1 MNTQIPA
8 NPSQTSSRTPAR
20 IPWLDNLRTFLIFL
34 VVLVHASGV
43 YEASGGWGSFWI
55 VDDAAT
61 NNASGLIFLVLDIF
75 VMPMMFLISGY
86 LTPSSVDR
94 KSPMKFISWKLKRL
108 MLPWFVAVLTLIPLY
123 KVIFLAS
130 RGLPQQEWTSY
141 FHWTNGIWG
150 MNWLWFLPA
159 LFLFNLLY
167 LGITKLPVKFPN
179 WKLHTVLPIA
189 FVTAFAT
196 SLGIDLMGLRGWTHH
211 LLIDFQHERLLIYF
225 IAFLLGARCFRLG
238 AFSAKPTSSK
248 LYHIGNATNWI
259 PLTAYIV
266 LLLMRFF
273 SPDTYLV
280 SELVHRSLLWLSFH
294 ASLFSTGYAL
304 IETFRR
310 YFNRESAI
318 GKELSQNSYGVYIL
332 HVIVQGG
339 IAWWMLSIQTPSLV
353 KYGLLT
359 LLSWLATNLLI
370 SAYRWTLAKILKSTT
385 DHGKT
390 IESKTV

>member
-8 NPSQTSSRTPAR
+8 NPSHASSGTSAR
-20 IPWLDNLRTFLIFL
+20 IPWLNNLRTFLIFL

-43 YEASGGWGSFWI
+43 YEASGSWASFWI

-61 NNASGLIFLVLDIF
+61 NNVSGLIFLVLDIF

-86 LTPSSVDR
+86 LTPASIARRTPSR
-94 KSPMKFISWKLKRL
+94 FISGKIKRL
-108 MLPWFVAVLTLIPLY
+108 MLPWLAAVLTLIPLY

-130 RGLPQQEWTSY
+130 RGLPQQEWSSY
-141 FHWTNGIWG
+141 FHWTNGNWG

-167 LGITKLPVKFPN
+167 LTITKLPVQFPN
-179 WKLHTVLPIA
+179 WKLKTALPIA
-189 FVTAFAT
+189 FVAAFAY
-196 SLGIDLMGLRGWTHH
+196 SLGIDLMGLRGWTHF

-238 AFSAKPTSSK
+238 TFNTKPSNSI

-259 PLTAYIV
+259 PLTAYII

-280 SELVHRSLLWLSFH
+280 SELVHRSLLWLSYH
-294 ASLFSTGYAL
+294 TSLFSIGYTL

-310 YFNRESAI
+310 YFNHESAI

-332 HVIVQGG
+332 HVIVQGA
-339 IAWWMLSIQTPSLV
+339 IAWWMLSIQTPSLL

-370 SAYRWTLAKILKSTT
+370 SVYRWTLTKILNSTT

-390 IESKTV
+390 IQPKTI